1 MMIDDQIKD
10 EKWQYNINREAWKIS
25 ALSSCKI
32 DKYEYLTGDGIL
44 PSNQKQIIGQAKF
57 TYSALGKAFEKQTE
71 KQANVLKS
79 LNISHKINKLKQT
92 EDIFPQNLL
101 NDLIHNKLENIIKL
115 ENSND
120 LSKLDYVDYA
130 FLQLWF

>member
-1 MMIDDQIKD
+1 MIDDQIKD
-10 EKWQYNINREAWKIS
+10 EKWQYNINREASKIS

>member
-10 EKWQYNINREAWKIS
+10 EKWQYNINREASKIS

-32 DKYEYLTGDGIL
+32 DKYEYLTGDRIL

-101 NDLIHNKLENIIKL
+101 NDLIHNKLENVIKL

>member
-10 EKWQYNINREAWKIS
+10 EKWQYNINREASKIS